1 MMIIIAVLGI
11 LVFVS
16 LLVLVWLFFKSC
28 VKGKKG
34 AHKNETPLGD
44 LKIINID
51 PPDSKNTR
59 QLRLRNFSS
68 GGSGAMMPLLPGGS
82 IRSNSESRAMYG
94 DLDGEC
100 LVLLSLFFVVV
111 MLLTFMLDEDVEN
124 NPRISGV

>member
-28 VKGKKG
+28 VNKGKKG
-34 AHKNETPLGD
+34 GHETPLSE
-44 LKIINID
+44 LKKINIE
-51 PPDSKNTR
+51 PPYSEKMTGGR

-82 IRSNSESRAMYG
+82 IRSNSESRGMYG
-94 DLDGEC
+94 DLDSKNMFDY
-100 LVLLSLFFVVV
+100 LRFAFL
-111 MLLTFMLDEDVEN
+111 
-124 NPRISGV
+124 

>member
-28 VKGKKG
+28 VNKG
-34 AHKNETPLGD
+34 KNETPLSE
-44 LKIINID
+44 LKKINIE
-51 PPDSKNTR
+51 PPYSEKMTGGR

-82 IRSNSESRAMYG
+82 IRSNSESRGMYG
-94 DLDGEC
+94 DLDSKNMFDY
-100 LVLLSLFFVVV
+100 LRFAFL
-111 MLLTFMLDEDVEN
+111 
-124 NPRISGV
+124 